1 MSNDKMSNENCS
13 HQKCQVTKCQM
24 TAHLVGKSVVE
35 MLNDK
40 MSNDYPLSR
49 KISCSHQKCQ
59 LTNDY
64 PFSTNI
70 SCSHQKCQMTKC
82 QMTIHLVGKSAV
94 VIRNVK

>member
-40 MSNDYPLSR
+40 MSNDYSFSR

-59 LTNDY
+59 VKI
-64 PFSTNI
+64 STYLVQI
-70 SCSHQKCQMTKC
+70 S
-82 QMTIHLVGKSAV
+82 VV